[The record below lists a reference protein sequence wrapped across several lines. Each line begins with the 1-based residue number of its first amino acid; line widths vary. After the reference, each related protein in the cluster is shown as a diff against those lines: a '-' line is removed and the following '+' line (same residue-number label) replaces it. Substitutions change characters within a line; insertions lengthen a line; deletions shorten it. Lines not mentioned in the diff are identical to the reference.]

1 MRDTY
6 ASRLC
11 PAPGGGVPCQS
22 SSISR
27 SRETISPECTR
38 SSARRARSRPPPIC
52 TARSPSNAAS
62 GPSKQN
68 LISGQR
74 YGRCKVSASA
84 CWDGGGCQPIPTG
97 PQGRFPMKRL
107 TPLAVIA
114 LACALIVPATG
125 TAQRS
130 KASSKTVT
138 INSVVKLSDFKVSD
152 TTGDGTGP
160 GDIATFTLT
169 TFDRAGKKQ
178 TGGGHGYCILGVPKF
193 APCTAIISD
202 GKGKIVLAWEDN
214 GNST

>member
-1 MRDTY
+1 
-6 ASRLC
+6 
-11 PAPGGGVPCQS
+11 
-22 SSISR
+22 
-27 SRETISPECTR
+27 
-38 SSARRARSRPPPIC
+38 
-52 TARSPSNAAS
+52 
-62 GPSKQN
+62 
-68 LISGQR
+68 
-74 YGRCKVSASA
+74 
-84 CWDGGGCQPIPTG
+84 
-97 PQGRFPMKRL
+97 MKRL

-125 TAQRS
+125 TAQHS

-169 TFDRAGKKQ
+169 TFDRTGNKQ

-193 APCTAIISD
+193 APCTAISSD

-214 GNST
+214 GNSTNSDEVAIVGGTRRYRTLRGDGTITQVSPSDPFTYRLKLKGATL